1 MWLVAAKRLIHL
13 QLMLDYEQPDAISIG
28 YRYFLLMHMNFFLT
42 VVLLCCSAYSAL
54 IYAVSFTADAVQ
66 IRGDSVSH
74 AMMFWLDGNVRFE
87 YTEKGVPMA
96 QIFDNKNNKII
107 WLDNK
112 NKLFLQRDMLANEKV
127 IVANKNKKTNDPCR
141 QFADAEC
148 IFLKKTKLNG
158 RAAEKW
164 LITLKDKDK
173 DFHVF
178 QWIDTR
184 YKNILRQEN
193 SDGTGLSVE
202 IKEDQRMNGRN
213 VRKLTMVAFSASGEQ
228 QQGVQWYDN
237 ELDIV
242 IKQQYKNDVVDE
254 LKDIKIGDV
263 SKDLFAVPKGY
274 ALLDSVVNTA
284 KQKNAF
290 SSEETK

>member
-1 MWLVAAKRLIHL
+1 MKI
-13 QLMLDYEQPDAISIG
+13 
-28 YRYFLLMHMNFFLT
+28 FLT
-42 VVLLCCSAYSAL
+42 VFLLCCTAYATL
-54 IYAVSFTADAVQ
+54 LHAVSFTADAVQ

-74 AMMFWLDGNVRFE
+74 ARMLWLDGNVRFE
-87 YTEKGVPMA
+87 YIEDGVPMA

-112 NKLFLQRDMLANEKV
+112 NKLFLQRDMLEDEKV
-127 IVANKNKKTNDPCR
+127 TAANKSKKTNDPCR
-141 QFADAEC
+141 QFVDAEC
-148 IFLKKTKLNG
+148 VFLKKTKLNG

-164 LITLKDKDK
+164 LITLRDNNK
-173 DFHVF
+173 DFHIF
-178 QWIDTR
+178 QWIDVR

-202 IKEDQRMNGRN
+202 IKDNQRMNGRD

-228 QQGVQWYDN
+228 QQGIQWYDN

-263 SKDLFAVPKGY
+263 SSDLFAVPQGY
-274 ALLDSVVNTA
+274 ALFDSTEKTA
-284 KQKNAF
+284 QQKDVF
-290 SSEETK
+290 SNKTNKK